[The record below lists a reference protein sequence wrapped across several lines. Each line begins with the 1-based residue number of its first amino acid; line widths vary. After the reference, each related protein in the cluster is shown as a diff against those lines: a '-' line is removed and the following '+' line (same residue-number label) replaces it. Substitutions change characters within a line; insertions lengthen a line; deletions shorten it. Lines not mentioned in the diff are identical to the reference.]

1 MAPLSP
7 VARMVPWSRK
17 SAARLIAS
25 SVLCALTLVATSTGA
40 TAKGQASLSTTPKL
54 VVRPTA
60 IAAGGTVTLT
70 GSGFPANTETDIDFA
85 ELNCRCGG
93 SPKGTVTTDSSGGFL
108 WRGKISAS
116 TAGGWWEFW
125 AFAGDSAYPTKA
137 HARVLVVTPNVKPGP
152 ATGPRLAKATLR
164 FGKSL
169 GIWRLDM
176 RRVVVRGL
184 KRTEVHE
191 SPEPCTGPPSSASLI
206 DYYPGLRLSWKGDVL
221 GQIATTV
228 RGVRDQFGFRIG
240 KSTLAQV
247 RSRNPKQAVRHVK
260 PSRYAF
266 GSTVLRVSRKL
277 GVESFLFEDY
287 WFNRSGRLIAI
298 ETGFSGFC

>member
-137 HARVLVVTPNVKPGP
+137 HARVLVVTPNVKSGP
-152 ATGPRLAKATLR
+152 AVGPRLAKATLR
-164 FGKSL
+164 FGKGL
-169 GIWRLDM
+169 GIWRM
-176 RRVVVRGL
+176 YMKRVVVRGL
-184 KRTEVHE
+184 KKTEVHE
-191 SPEPCTGPPSSASLI
+191 SPGPCVGSPSGASII
-206 DYYPGLRLSWKGDVL
+206 DYYPGLRLSWDGVGL
-221 GQIATTV
+221 GQVATTV

-247 RSRNPKQAVRHVK
+247 RRRNPKQVVRSVK
-260 PSRYAF
+260 RSRYSLGA
-266 GSTVLRVSRKL
+266 TVLQISRKT
-277 GVESFLFEDY
+277 GIESIIFENY
-287 WFNRSGRLIAI
+287 WFNRPGRLIAI
-298 ETGFSGFC
+298 ETGFGGC